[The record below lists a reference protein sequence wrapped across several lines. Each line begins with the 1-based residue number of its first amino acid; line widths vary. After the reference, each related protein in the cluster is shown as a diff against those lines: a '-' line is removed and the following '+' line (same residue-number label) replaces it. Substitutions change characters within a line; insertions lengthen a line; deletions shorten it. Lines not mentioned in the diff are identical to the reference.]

1 MDCAMQ
7 QKILSRSVI
16 GAGKFLVLKDLSFQD
31 DRGRLR
37 HWEAVDRDGEA
48 SRRIHHRPDRA
59 G

>member
-31 DRGRLR
+31 DRGAPPPL
-37 HWEAVDRDGEA
+37 G
-48 SRRIHHRPDRA
+48 SRGP
-59 G
+59 